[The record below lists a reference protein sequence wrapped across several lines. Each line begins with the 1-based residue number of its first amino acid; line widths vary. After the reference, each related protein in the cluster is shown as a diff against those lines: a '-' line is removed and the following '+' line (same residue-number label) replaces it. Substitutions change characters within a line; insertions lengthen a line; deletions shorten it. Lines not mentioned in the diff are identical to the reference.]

1 MCPAMEGCKMSPLS
15 TSSNL
20 NINMEKN
27 EIMPV
32 ALISD
37 TTGERLVF
45 ESRRKAAIFLGV
57 EYSYL
62 KQYLKNGRGH
72 LVKKGYYVELLPQ
85 EPVKE
90 NALF

>member
-1 MCPAMEGCKMSPLS
+1 
-15 TSSNL
+15 
-20 NINMEKN
+20 MEKN

-62 KQYLKNGRGH
+62 KQYLKKERGH
-72 LVKKGYYVELLPQ
+72 LVKKGFYVELLPQ
-85 EPVKE
+85 DPVKE
-90 NALF
+90 IALFLAKSLKVSL

>member
-1 MCPAMEGCKMSPLS
+1 MENNKIMS
-15 TSSNL
+15 
-20 NINMEKN
+20 
-27 EIMPV
+27 V

-57 EYSYL
+57 GYSYL
-62 KQYLKNGRGH
+62 KQYLKKERGH

-85 EPVKE
+85 EPVKKT
-90 NALF
+90 LYFKRRG

>member
-1 MCPAMEGCKMSPLS
+1 
-15 TSSNL
+15 
-20 NINMEKN
+20 MEKN

-62 KQYLKNGRGH
+62 KQYLKKERGH

>member
-1 MCPAMEGCKMSPLS
+1 MG
-15 TSSNL
+15 
-20 NINMEKN
+20 KN
-27 EIMPV
+27 KIMPV
-32 ALISD
+32 ALVSD
-37 TTGERLVF
+37 MTDEKLVF

-62 KQYLKNGRGH
+62 KQYLKNGCGH

>member
-1 MCPAMEGCKMSPLS
+1 
-15 TSSNL
+15 
-20 NINMEKN
+20 MEKN

-62 KQYLKNGRGH
+62 KQYLKKERGH

-85 EPVKE
+85 ELVKE

>member
-1 MCPAMEGCKMSPLS
+1 M
-15 TSSNL
+15 
-20 NINMEKN
+20 INSREVK
-27 EIMPV
+27 PV

-37 TTGERLVF
+37 TTGERIVF

-57 EYSYL
+57 KYSYL
-62 KQYLKNGRGH
+62 KQYLENGRGH
-72 LVKKGYYVELLPQ
+72 LVKKGYYVELLSQ

>member
-1 MCPAMEGCKMSPLS
+1 MENNKIMS
-15 TSSNL
+15 
-20 NINMEKN
+20 
-27 EIMPV
+27 V

-45 ESRRKAAIFLGV
+45 ESRCKAAIFLGV
-57 EYSYL
+57 GYSYL
-62 KQYLKNGRGH
+62 KQYLKKECGH

>member
-1 MCPAMEGCKMSPLS
+1 MG
-15 TSSNL
+15 
-20 NINMEKN
+20 KN
-27 EIMPV
+27 KIMPV

>member
-1 MCPAMEGCKMSPLS
+1 MG
-15 TSSNL
+15 
-20 NINMEKN
+20 KN
-27 EIMPV
+27 KIMPV
-32 ALISD
+32 ALVSD
-37 TTGERLVF
+37 MTGEKLVF
-45 ESRRKAAIFLGV
+45 ESRRKAAIFWGV

>member
-57 EYSYL
+57 EYPYL
-62 KQYLKNGRGH
+62 KQYLKIGRGH

>member
-1 MCPAMEGCKMSPLS
+1 MEGCKMSPLS
-15 TSSNL
+15 TSLNY
-20 NINMEKN
+20 NINMAKN
-27 EIMPV
+27 KIMPV
-32 ALISD
+32 ALVSD
-37 TTGERLVF
+37 MTGEKLVF
-45 ESRRKAAIFLGV
+45 ESRRKAAIFLDV

-85 EPVKE
+85 ESVKE

>member
-1 MCPAMEGCKMSPLS
+1 MEGCKMSPLS

-72 LVKKGYYVELLPQ
+72 LVKKDYYVELLPQ

>member
-1 MCPAMEGCKMSPLS
+1 MYSAMVGCKMPPLS

-20 NINMEKN
+20 SINMEKN
-27 EIMPV
+27 EVMPV

-37 TTGERLVF
+37 TTGEKLVF

>member
-1 MCPAMEGCKMSPLS
+1 
-15 TSSNL
+15 
-20 NINMEKN
+20 MEKN

-57 EYSYL
+57 KYSYL
-62 KQYLKNGRGH
+62 KQYLENGRGH